1 MCILINM
8 EGQTTFSKRV
18 AERANS
24 LAESGVES
32 LGALY
37 DLTTRRLVRYAV
49 TLTRNH
55 HDAEDTVQAVL
66 VRVAARPRLLAAAKC
81 PWSYLLRMVR
91 NEALGIVR
99 RKKRWSLVSNLTD
112 MLTRRLVD
120 EVELEDTHRA
130 VWKAL
135 RQLPTEQ
142 AEVVVLKIWEE
153 ISFAGIG
160 EVLDISPNTAASR
173 YKYAMQRLSGLLAS
187 VRREACHD

>member
-1 MCILINM
+1 M
-8 EGQTTFSKRV
+8 GKHPTFSERV
-18 AERANS
+18 RERAAT
-24 LAESGVES
+24 LAELGVNA
-32 LGALY
+32 LGALH
-37 DLTTRRLVRYAV
+37 DLTARRLVRYAV
-49 TLTRNH
+49 TLTRNQ
-55 HDAEDTVQAVL
+55 HDAEDAVQAVL
-66 VRVAARPRLLAAAKC
+66 VRVAARPNLLAAAKC

-99 RKKRWSLVSNLTD
+99 RRKRWSLVSNLTD
-112 MLTRRLVD
+112 LFTRRLVD

-153 ISFAGIG
+153 KTFAEIG

-173 YKYAMQRLSGLLAS
+173 YQYAMKKLFRQLTPIRS
-187 VRREACHD
+187 EACHD

>member
-1 MCILINM
+1 M
-8 EGQTTFSKRV
+8 EEQTTFSKRV
-18 AERANS
+18 AERANA
-24 LAESGVES
+24 LAESGVDS
-32 LGALY
+32 LGALH
-37 DLTTRRLVRYAV
+37 DLTARRLARYAV

-66 VRVAARPRLLAAAKC
+66 VRVAARPKLLTAAKC

-91 NEALGIVR
+91 NEALGTLR
-99 RKKRWSLVSNLTD
+99 RKKRRSIVSNLTD

-130 VWKAL
+130 VWQAL

-173 YKYAMQRLSGLLAS
+173 YKYAMKKLSRQLAS
-187 VRREACHD
+187 VRPEACHD